1 MIGAEA
7 ILLGT
12 AQDAGLPQAGCQ
24 CFRCSHA
31 RLEPESRKFP
41 VSLGLV
47 DHVSASFWIIDATP
61 AFGPQLDYVLNRFPG
76 YSMKGIFLTHAHMGH
91 YSGLIQ
97 LGKEAWNVSEM
108 PLYAS
113 RAMIRFLSEN
123 EPWSQIILQNLKPI
137 EIRPGQNI
145 QLGEGLQVRPVVVPH
160 RAEYTDTLAFNIRGL
175 EGALFYCPDIDS
187 FEGFNLEAA
196 LGSTAD
202 ALLDGTFYSEEELP
216 GRDIRLIP
224 HPMVVETISM
234 LTGLSSRVW
243 FIHLNHTNPLNDDSP
258 ERDLVEKSGAGV
270 ARQWQSWPLS

>member
-175 EGALFYCPDIDS
+175 EGALFYCPDIDAWES
-187 FEGFNLEAA
+187 FPIAEMLR
-196 LGSTAD
+196 SVD
-202 ALLDGTFYSEEELP
+202 VALLDGTFWSAEEIP
-216 GRDIRLIP
+216 GRDIRTVP
-224 HPMVVETISM
+224 HPPVQAAAAQLAGVGAE
-234 LTGLSSRVW
+234 VF
-243 FIHLNHTNPLNDDSP
+243 FIHLNHTNPLHDPGS
-258 ERDLVEKSGAGV
+258 ERRLLE
-270 ARQWQSWPLS
+270 ARGLAVGEQGRSWRL